1 MAKRSAG
8 SYALL
13 QSILLGVGFALLVL
27 ISVATVFLVDRAGA
41 DAKRLTNTLTLH
53 GSLSNLLLEVRRAES
68 SQRGYLFT
76 NDESYLTDF
85 YETEPAIRQVFEQLR
100 RLSTANPH
108 RLASLDRAAKLVDT
122 KVAEMAETIRLN
134 QESHREDAGAN

>member
-76 NDESYLTDF
+76 NDESYLTDC
-85 YETEPAIRQVFEQLR
+85 YETEPAIRQVF
-100 RLSTANPH
+100 
-108 RLASLDRAAKLVDT
+108 
-122 KVAEMAETIRLN
+122 
-134 QESHREDAGAN
+134 